1 MNGLENTKKNNI
13 LIVDESGFSRICS
26 AFLEADEAFG
36 AVIIDDPQTF
46 IFRQSLEDFSLVI
59 TSFPVS
65 SSVYENIKKVNIPV
79 LVLSDRLNMELI
91 DFLKSLGNSYCMIKP
106 LDYGRFKSLIK
117 IIANGQPELKNGYT
131 IT

>member
-1 MNGLENTKKNNI
+1 MSGFETITKKNI

-26 AFLEADEAFG
+26 AYLEADEAF
-36 AVIIDDPQTF
+36 VSVTIDDPQTF
-46 IFRQSLEDFSLVI
+46 IYRKSLEDFSLLI

-65 SSVYENIKKVNIPV
+65 SPVYENIKKVSIPV
-79 LVLSDRLNMELI
+79 VVLSDRLNLELI
-91 DFLKSLGNSYCMIKP
+91 DFLKSLGNSYCMMKP
-106 LDYGRFKSLIK
+106 LDYGRFKNLIK